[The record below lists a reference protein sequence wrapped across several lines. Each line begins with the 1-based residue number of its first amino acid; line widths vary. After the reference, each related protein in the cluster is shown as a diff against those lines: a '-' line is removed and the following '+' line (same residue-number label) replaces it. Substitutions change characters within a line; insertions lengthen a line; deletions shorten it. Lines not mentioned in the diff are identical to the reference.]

1 MKLILSLGSN
11 LGDKK
16 KNLELAL
23 LLIEQRVGK
32 LVRISKFA
40 ETAPEGFVSENQ
52 FLNAVAELQ
61 TKLSPYRVLK
71 ETQKIERLIGRRR
84 KTKDG
89 AFEDRLIDID
99 ILLYGSYKVQTKRLT
114 IPHPRMW
121 EREFLRAPLEEVLLN
136 VNKKIV

>member
-11 LGDKK
+11 LGDKR

-23 LLIEQRVGK
+23 MLIEQRVGK

-40 ETAPEGFVSENQ
+40 ETEPEGFASENQ
-52 FLNAVAELQ
+52 FLNAVAEVQ
-61 TKLSPYRVLK
+61 TKLSPYQVLK
-71 ETQKIERLIGRRR
+71 ETQKIEKLIGRRR
-84 KTKDG
+84 KTKNG
-89 AFEDRLIDID
+89 VFEDRLIDID

-121 EREFLRAPLEEVLLN
+121 EREFLRASLN
-136 VNKKIV
+136 EILSNIKK